1 MDQNKAVNG
10 RQRVELDPLK
20 ISMIYETFPKWK
32 KGREVSRVIDDLMS
46 DYLDKNYKLIMERGE
61 RERAI
66 HTSNNKKNKE
76 KQKKEFSTEE
86 VNESFNTFW
95 TIYRSAS
102 KGVSNAKKTKALEE
116 FKKAVSERNA
126 KPPSLIEAAT
136 KAVNDQKMQLQ
147 ATGDCLCL
155 PDAFRW
161 LRDDIW
167 LSLLEAVTVKQQ
179 VQQAGIQIYD

>member
-1 MDQNKAVNG
+1 MDQNKAING

-32 KGREVSRVIDDLMS
+32 KNKEVSRVIDDLMS
-46 DYLDKNYKLIMERGE
+46 DYLDKNYKLIMGGE
-61 RERAI
+61 RERAF

-86 VNESFNTFW
+86 INGFFDSFW

-116 FKKAVSERNA
+116 FKKAVFERSA
-126 KPPSLIEAAT
+126 KPSALIEAAT

-147 ATGDCLCL
+147 ATGECLCL